1 MWRSG
6 KKCTQTSD
14 DVVLMPVPTCVLLA
28 GLPTP
33 MMIFVQFLLSVVV
46 EMIYVKVV

>member
-6 KKCTQTSD
+6 KKCTQASED
-14 DVVLMPVPTCVLLA
+14 LVLMPVPPCVLLA
-28 GLPTP
+28 GLPTL
-33 MMIFVQFLLSVVV
+33 MRIFVQFLLSVVV